1 MKMNRFFAFA
11 TAVLLSATIASAQ
24 SATQSEQVCRIGMQ
38 YQISYNE
45 HWGAN
50 KPVIITVD
58 PGSAADAAGLK
69 PGDVIEKVAGKSTA
83 SLDETDFQRLLTEGK
98 TTQIEVSNLGGTR
111 TITLGRDCQSRY
123 ILSERQLARSF
134 SFYSLEDA
142 SERRIVRPYKV
153 KTTKADFTNL
163 RTYSFAASTAET
175 AEIDDVVYKEVGRY
189 LNALGMK
196 ETVTN
201 PDVIVD
207 TYYLFDNNK
216 LFTTFKSSVPQSSW
230 QYSPREKKMVS
241 LPIMPAGTQEI
252 NAPYVIQLGVRLI
265 NAKNNLQIFW
275 QCESNDF
282 LSAPFSVQEYAR
294 YNVPLMMMEFPFI
307 RYREN
312 PTYRMRSQR
321 YFYTGLYYQAND
333 LSLVA
338 AVDPNSPAAQA
349 GLRTGDRI
357 ISINGVPALSGSD
370 EYSTAYKEFIKN
382 TMKYRTE
389 QDIFTDANG
398 LAGCR
403 YWLPKN
409 NKKIVRAMTQ
419 LKYKPTFAYLFF
431 FRPYVNDQEITSC
444 VFQIQRNGVAESII
458 VQPVLRDESF
468 ITLE

>member
-1 MKMNRFFAFA
+1 MNRFFTFA

-50 KPVIITVD
+50 RPVIITVD

-98 TTQIEVSNLGGTR
+98 TTQIEVSNLGGTK

-282 LSAPFSVQEYAR
+282 LSA
-294 YNVPLMMMEFPFI
+294 
-307 RYREN
+307 
-312 PTYRMRSQR
+312 
-321 YFYTGLYYQAND
+321 
-333 LSLVA
+333 
-338 AVDPNSPAAQA
+338 
-349 GLRTGDRI
+349 
-357 ISINGVPALSGSD
+357 
-370 EYSTAYKEFIKN
+370 
-382 TMKYRTE
+382 
-389 QDIFTDANG
+389 
-398 LAGCR
+398 
-403 YWLPKN
+403 
-409 NKKIVRAMTQ
+409 
-419 LKYKPTFAYLFF
+419 
-431 FRPYVNDQEITSC
+431 
-444 VFQIQRNGVAESII
+444 
-458 VQPVLRDESF
+458 
-468 ITLE
+468 